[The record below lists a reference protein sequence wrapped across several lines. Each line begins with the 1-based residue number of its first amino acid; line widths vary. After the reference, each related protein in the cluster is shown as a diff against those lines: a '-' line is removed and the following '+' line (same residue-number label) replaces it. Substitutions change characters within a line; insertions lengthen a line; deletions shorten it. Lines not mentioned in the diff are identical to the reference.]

1 MHIVLD
7 NLHFLFIGTF
17 PEGMIG
23 GLALT
28 IYLACVIGVTSFIF
42 AVCVASLGL
51 SRFLIAKFAARMIVI
66 IVRGVPSLVFLF
78 WMYFLIPRLLMMN
91 ISGMNS
97 AIVALTIYHGAY
109 MAEDIRGG
117 IQAVNKGQ
125 WEAARASG
133 LSTSTTLLSV
143 IFPQAIRAIVPTLI
157 NRFVNLF
164 MYTSVVSLLG
174 ILDLTRAA
182 DILNSREISY
192 SMEIFGFVGVVYFVF
207 CYGISRIGLYFEA
220 KWTWAPKIRIQQT
233 AA

>member
-1 MHIVLD
+1 MQVILD
-7 NLHFLFIGTF
+7 NLHFLLAGTF
-17 PEGMIG
+17 PKGTIG
-23 GLALT
+23 GLLMT
-28 IYLACVIGVTSFIF
+28 IYLACLIGVTSFMF
-42 AVCVASLGL
+42 AMCVAWLAL
-51 SRFLIAKFAARMIVI
+51 SPFLIARLVAGVIVL

-78 WMYFLIPRLLMMN
+78 WMYFLIPRLLMVN
-91 ISGMNS
+91 ISGMSS

-117 IQAVNKGQ
+117 VQAVNKGQ
-125 WEAARASG
+125 WEAARATG
-133 LSTSTTLLSV
+133 LRTSTTLLS
-143 IFPQAIRAIVPTLI
+143 IILPQAIRAVVPALI

-182 DILNSREISY
+182 NIVNSRELSH

-207 CYGISRIGLYFEA
+207 CYGISRIGSYLEA
-220 KWTWAPKIRIQQT
+220 KWTWVPKVRIRQT